1 MMSPISEVKPS
12 QVAQLTTENDKLKA
26 VIDKLTNRIDII
38 INDITNIVKGSIQE
52 EMIPEITQS
61 VQEVVEEVK
70 EENAKLKE
78 KNAILKEEN
87 RRLEAENDKLKEK
100 NDELKQFA
108 MKVHNFVYNTNYDDE
123 DIVSAFDF
131 DGILEEMKKDED
143 ELTEKCGEWKDKFM
157 ILEESAKKH
166 LGNGF
171 NDYKQ

>member
-26 VIDKLTNRIDII
+26 VIDKLTNRIDI

-78 KNAILKEEN
+78 EN
-87 RRLEAENDKLKEK
+87 EKLKED